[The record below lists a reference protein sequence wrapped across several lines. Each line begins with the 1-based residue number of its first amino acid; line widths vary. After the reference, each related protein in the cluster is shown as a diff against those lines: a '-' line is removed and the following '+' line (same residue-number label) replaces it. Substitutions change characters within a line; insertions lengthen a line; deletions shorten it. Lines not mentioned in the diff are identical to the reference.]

1 MILQQDAF
9 DAIDAVTPLERQEFM
24 LDRVVNVCRSEFKF
38 EGFLEVM
45 DYFKKMIN
53 IFKQM
58 NYSEYKSE
66 QFKKFDTELD
76 ALLEERIVK

>member
-1 MILQQDAF
+1 
-9 DAIDAVTPLERQEFM
+9 M

-38 EGFLEVM
+38 DNFLEVM

-58 NYSEYKSE
+58 NYSEYESD
-66 QFKKFDTELD
+66 QFKKFNTELD
-76 ALLEERIVK
+76 ELLKERIEN